1 MSVYICIDL
10 KSFYASVECVERGLD
25 PLKTNLVVADESRT
39 EKTICLAVSPTLKA
53 YGIAGRA
60 RLFEVVQRVREVNQ
74 TRRRYTPGKMFS
86 GKSVFDEELK
96 QNPNLAVDYVV
107 APPRMAYYI
116 KYSARIYEIYLK
128 YISAEDIH
136 VYSIDEVFI
145 DATNYLKTYKKSARE
160 LALIIIRDVLKTTGI
175 TATAGVGGNMYLAKV
190 AMDIVAKKMPA
201 DKDGARIAELDE
213 TSYRKQLWE
222 HTPIT
227 DFWRIGGGYAKKLA
241 ENGMFTMGDVARCSL
256 SNQSLLYKLFGVNAE
271 LLIDHA
277 WGYEPCKIEDIKS
290 YRPSANSISSGQVL
304 TEPYPYEKARLI
316 VREMSDALALDLT
329 GKGLVTRQFTL
340 TVDYDKENCC
350 GDFLGEF
357 SADRYGRA
365 VPAHSHGTVNLERE
379 TASSRLISGAVVG
392 LFDGICDRKMTVR
405 RITICACSVVSEKQK
420 REDFEQLSLF
430 TDYEKTERENAVLER
445 EKSVQKAVL
454 RVKEKYGKNAVFRGM
469 SLEEGATARSRNS
482 QIGGHRA

>member
-1 MSVYICIDL
+1 
-10 KSFYASVECVERGLD
+10 
-25 PLKTNLVVADESRT
+25 
-39 EKTICLAVSPTLKA
+39 
-53 YGIAGRA
+53 
-60 RLFEVVQRVREVNQ
+60 
-74 TRRRYTPGKMFS
+74 
-86 GKSVFDEELK
+86 
-96 QNPNLAVDYVV
+96 
-107 APPRMAYYI
+107 
-116 KYSARIYEIYLK
+116 
-128 YISAEDIH
+128 
-136 VYSIDEVFI
+136 
-145 DATNYLKTYKKSARE
+145 
-160 LALIIIRDVLKTTGI
+160 
-175 TATAGVGGNMYLAKV
+175 MYLAKV
-190 AMDIVAKKMPA
+190 AMDVVAKKMPA

-316 VREMSDALALDLT
+316 VKEMSDALALDLT

-350 GDFLGEF
+350 GDFSGEF